1 MITELPQEQG
11 NGLVKSRAK
20 PCVHPDPGEGAATPQ
35 VTEPD
40 FPASVWESQRRRGQ
54 PVACAGSGALDA
66 SHESRR
72 RLA

>member
-1 MITELPQEQG
+1 MELPQEWG
-11 NGLVKSRAK
+11 NGLVEGRAK
-20 PCVHPDPGEGAATPQ
+20 PCAHPDPGEGAETPQ

-40 FPASVWESQRRRGQ
+40 FPASVWESQWRRGQ
-54 PVACAGSGALDA
+54 PVAYTGSEALDT